1 MLTDGKAIP
10 EVSSTSRRY
19 PSDTVET
26 DPAAVRREG
35 PNRLTRPPCPG
46 TRLR

>member
-1 MLTDGKAIP
+1 LTDGKAIL

-26 DPAAVRREG
+26 DLAAVRRKV
-35 PNRLTRPPCPG
+35 LIA
-46 TRLR
+46 